1 MKEKKFTQKCL
12 YVLES
17 NKNTDT
23 HTQALIDFVTLSICW
38 QSFWEKRHTNTHF
51 TSSSSGTHQPKRCT
65 ENNSIQSERNRKKYR
80 VNRRMAECKK
90 SGEKCA
96 RFLFSLVCVFFEN
109 VYLHTRTYYFSIRS
123 EFWRKRDIS
132 SLKSNKNQTK
142 IIECMVAHGKLCEC
156 VCCAVH
162 SFAEIDG
169 HRNIILLRIMNGTH
183 SCESLFFVS
192 FFGVDQAMSV
202 STTTRFMEV
211 NEKWRRPC

>member
-38 QSFWEKRHTNTHF
+38 QSFWEKRYTNTHF

-142 IIECMVAHGKLCEC
+142 SLNVWLRTANC
-156 VCCAVH
+156 VSVCAVQSIRLLKSMVIETSSYYVLWMALIRVSL
-162 SFAEIDG
+162 SF
-169 HRNIILLRIMNGTH
+169 L
-183 SCESLFFVS
+183 SLFLV
-192 FFGVDQAMSV
+192 
-202 STTTRFMEV
+202 
-211 NEKWRRPC
+211 